1 VTINV
6 QDGGG
11 GVIFFVV
18 FVLALT
24 FSISTFKMSHM
35 TFIEPNSKVVKHQLG
50 PYN

>member
-11 GVIFFVV
+11 GVVV

-24 FSISTFKMSHM
+24 FSIPAFKMSHM